1 MTKTKSS
8 ARQAARKAT
17 VENPVAAA
25 GGGKQKQA
33 VDATLEE
40 DAMVSDGL
48 VPTFSPSDNA
58 RKAVWLWW
66 FEVSLKMIQSA
77 DFVKYTC
84 PNDGD
89 AIFVAINVHY
99 IIRVPFTPNTLISKA
114 IALQCRQPGVALLT
128 TGKSK
133 VPMGIY
139 NKFRPDRKDWLIA
152 GDGD

>member
-1 MTKTKSS
+1 MPKPKSS
-8 ARQAARKAT
+8 ARQAARKAS
-17 VENPVAAA
+17 VQSPQAAA

-48 VPTFSPSDNA
+48 VPTFSASDNA

-66 FEVSLKMIQSA
+66 FDVSLNIIQSA

-89 AIFVAINVHY
+89 GIFVAMNLQC
-99 IIRVPFTPNTLISKA
+99 IIPAPPNQGGTILSKV

-128 TGKSK
+128 TGK
-133 VPMGIY
+133 
-139 NKFRPDRKDWLIA
+139 
-152 GDGD
+152 